1 MANDN
6 IKRYLDYDGLA
17 YLINKFNSVIEA
29 NEYTTSEALNDL
41 NKKIAELNFNDNTGG
56 FPIIDADITQVD
68 SVYTTTE
75 NLNELITPGQ
85 YIVDSSKIQ
94 YEEDNFVKTLYWLLS
109 VDKVVYDNS
118 ESIIQTYYPLSYL
131 SYNWYNIP
139 IGGLLQRFYEGNNT
153 WTDLQVASPGDVD
166 PSKFVTKNEFDT
178 NVQSINTSIT
188 TINTSI
194 NTINKTIE
202 GLNKTD
208 NDTKCTLATINV
220 TDAPAASE
228 NEVDVIAKQQIVL
241 TGETGESL
249 ETKQPITSVKVV
261 TKKYVEENF
270 IPKSES
276 DSIWEA
282 INSGRVDS
290 ITLEKSGTK
299 VTKDS
304 EEVDVPYIEN
314 KVAFIE
320 RRSAP
325 QEPGYFVGNFDV
337 ISLPTKNYVINNYV
351 SNQTLSTTL
360 TDYVSNQTLST
371 TLNDYAN
378 KTLLNNYVD
387 KASVIPNI
395 LKNGIPQAGDN
406 GKNFSLQWYQTSKAI
421 TDTNST
427 DYNDICAPSYSDFVE
442 TTVTYNKNSMVIRAF
457 WTPSYFH
464 DIWMSPNSD
473 YILHRSINSGIAKP
487 WKILLDN
494 ENCGK
499 YVKRVVNNN
508 IIDIAN
514 FKTINIP
521 LTTKAGL
528 EIQDGKAII
537 GTNILDLSTVLDQ
550 QVRNIHSTSIDS
562 DHNEYTDL
570 SIILNNSINKKDE
583 NQNVYS
589 LSESLSIGYYDVTKN
604 KNIRIGSF
612 YTYDHTGRAQ
622 GRFDLDAELC
632 VHANDN
638 SYLLFEHETT
648 NSSANHNSPRQGYS
662 SGTFTVKSYE
672 QNYITDNF
680 YIRNN
685 NFEDNIFKDPDS
697 HNNLVHICSGSAS
710 FSIPVYFNND
720 ININNSKHIYFGA
733 VYNSNNLPD
742 FGNIIYSGNI
752 KVNNEDNYHELGRI
766 YTNYSSNNYL
776 SFKIRR
782 TEGLDKNNV
791 PILKDYTLIDSGNIL
806 SNLPSTVITTNNI
819 SNNLPS
825 TVITTNNIS
834 NNLPSTVIT
843 TNNISNYSTKSSEY
857 IKIDSVNNISEYTD
871 CAYFIGGNASNINKG
886 SGPEPNKIYQ
896 PKYIPLNDF
905 INGTASGNPAAAFV
919 SDLLWTSTLR
929 LFFNQKYFYDVQ
941 FDPNNQNIIHRLV
954 CNGTAK
960 DWHVLLDSNN
970 YNDLF
975 KISNLTPK
983 SLTVTNNINVGGG
996 VYETSD
1002 ETLKDFQDSIQVNFE
1017 QLKEIPKAYFTFK
1030 DDKTGETKIGTSAQK
1045 VKEFYPELVSED
1057 ENGILSVDYAK
1068 LSIIALKAVDELGDR
1083 ISKLEKLVEQL
1094 INK

>member
-118 ESIIQTYYPLSYL
+118 ESIVQTYYPLSYL

-153 WTDLQVASPGDVD
+153 WTDLQLASPGDVD
-166 PSKFVTKNEFDT
+166 PTKYVTKNEFDT
-178 NVQSINTSIT
+178 NIN

-194 NTINKTIE
+194 NNINTSINNINTSVNTINEEIVDINETIK
-202 GLNKTD
+202 GLSKTD
-208 NDTKCTLATINV
+208 NDTKCTSATINV
-220 TDAPAASE
+220 ADAPEAST
-228 NEVDVIAKQQIVL
+228 NEVDVISKQQITL
-241 TGETGESL
+241 SGTGESL
-249 ETKQPITSVKVV
+249 ETKQSISSVKVV
-261 TKKYVEENF
+261 TKKYVDENF
-270 IPKSES
+270 TTKSER

-304 EEVDVPYIEN
+304 EEVDIPFIDN
-314 KVAFIE
+314 KINFYEAAE
-320 RRSAP
+320 T
-325 QEPGYFVGNFDV
+325 GYYVGKFDV
-337 ISLPTKNYVINNYV
+337 ISLPTKKYV
-351 SNQTLSTTL
+351 SNN
-360 TDYVSNQTLST
+360 YVSNQTLST
-371 TLNDYAN
+371 TLNDYVN

-395 LKNGIPQAGDN
+395 LKNGVPQAYGDKDN
-406 GKNFSLQWYQTSKAI
+406 SLQWYQTSKAI
-421 TDTNST
+421 TDTNSINYT
-427 DYNDICAPSYSDFVE
+427 DICAPSYSDFNE
-442 TTVTYNKNSMVIRAF
+442 TSALGYNINSMVIRAF
-457 WTPSYFH
+457 WNSSYFH
-464 DIWMSPNSD
+464 DIWMSPNSN
-473 YILHRSINSGIAKP
+473 YIFHRSIDNKIAKP

-521 LTTKAGL
+521 LSTKEGL
-528 EIQDGKAII
+528 EIPDGKAII

-550 QVRNIHSTSIDS
+550 SVRNIHSTPADS
-562 DHNEYTDL
+562 WYNEYTDL
-570 SIILNNSINKKDE
+570 SIILNNSIDKRNE
-583 NQNVYS
+583 NQNLYS
-589 LSESLSIGYYDVTKN
+589 LSESLSIGYYDVSKN
-604 KNIRIGSF
+604 KNVRIGSF
-612 YTYDHTGRAQ
+612 YTYTCTGRAQ

-638 SYLLFEHETT
+638 SYLLFEHDTT
-648 NSSANHNSPRQGYS
+648 NASANHNTPRQGHS
-662 SGTFTVKSYE
+662 NGTFTVKSYE

-680 YIRNN
+680 YIRHN
-685 NFEDNIFKDPDS
+685 NFENNIFKDPDS
-697 HNNLVHICSGSAS
+697 HNNLVHIHSGSAT
-710 FSIPVYFNND
+710 FSIPVYFNNSVS
-720 ININNSKHIYFGA
+720 INNSKNIYFGSS
-733 VYNSNNLPD
+733 YNSNNLPD
-742 FGNIIYSGNI
+742 FGDIIYSGNI

-766 YTNYSSNNYL
+766 FTDYSSNNYL

-782 TEGLDKNNV
+782 TEGLDENNI

-806 SNLPSTVITTNNI
+806 SKLPSTVITTNNI
-819 SNNLPS
+819 PSHISSSNSFKFKDSGGALIEYVVHSEPGNVLS
-825 TVITTNNIS
+825 TQQLGVNTDYNVICRPDHINTWNNYNIVSSHYNTQLLRLKFGTTFFHDIFVDPNSEYIMHRSVRSNTAFDWQLLLDTNNIS
-834 NNLPSTVIT
+834 
-843 TNNISNYSTKSSEY
+843 KW
-857 IKIDSVNNISEYTD
+857 
-871 CAYFIGGNASNINKG
+871 FG
-886 SGPEPNKIYQ
+886 
-896 PKYIPLNDF
+896 
-905 INGTASGNPAAAFV
+905 
-919 SDLLWTSTLR
+919 STLPGSADMVD
-929 LFFNQKYFYDVQ
+929 KVTATIITGK
-941 FDPNNQNIIHRLV
+941 NIKPASI
-954 CNGTAK
+954 A
-960 DWHVLLDSNN
+960 
-970 YNDLF
+970 
-975 KISNLTPK
+975 
-983 SLTVTNNINVGGG
+983 VTGNINVGGG

-1068 LSIIALKAVDELGDR
+1068 LSMVALKAVDELDNR
-1083 ISKLEKLVEQL
+1083 ISKLEKLVIQL
-1094 INK
+1094 LENK

>member
-17 YLINKFNSVIEA
+17 YLISKFNSVIEA

-118 ESIIQTYYPLSYL
+118 ESIVQTYYPLSYL

-178 NVQSINTSIT
+178 NIN

-194 NTINKTIE
+194 NTINTSITNVNEEITDINETIK

-208 NDTKCTLATINV
+208 NDTKCKLATINV
-220 TDAPAASE
+220 ADAPAASE
-228 NEVDVIAKQQIVL
+228 DEVDVIAKQTIVL
-241 TGETGESL
+241 KGEGESL
-249 ETKQPITSVKVV
+249 ETEQPIESVKVV
-261 TKKYVEENF
+261 TKKYVDENF
-270 IPKSES
+270 TTKSEK

-282 INSGRVDS
+282 VNAGIVNNIS
-290 ITLEKSGTK
+290 LEKSGITK
-299 VTKDS
+299 AIAD
-304 EEVDVPYIEN
+304 EEVNIPYINN
-314 KVAFIE
+314 KISFTE
-320 RRSAP
+320 GPTGS
-325 QEPGYFVGNFDV
+325 FVGKLDV

-360 TDYVSNQTLST
+360 
-371 TLNDYAN
+371 
-378 KTLLNNYVD
+378 NNYVD
-387 KASVIPNI
+387 KTTLSSTLTNYVDKSSVIPNI
-395 LKNGIPQAGDN
+395 LKNGIPQAYNDKDN
-406 GKNFSLQWYQTSKAI
+406 SLQWYQTSKAI
-421 TDTNST
+421 IDTNST
-427 DYNDICAPSYSDFVE
+427 DYNDICAPSYSDFSE
-442 TTVTYNKNSMVIRAF
+442 TSSLFNINSMVIRAF
-457 WTPSYFH
+457 WNSSYFH
-464 DIWMSPNSD
+464 DIWMSPNTD
-473 YILHRSINSGIAKP
+473 HILHRSISSGIAKP

-521 LTTKAGL
+521 LTTKEGL
-528 EIQDGKAII
+528 EIPDGKAII

-550 QVRNIHSTSIDS
+550 EVRDIHSSTTDKYY
-562 DHNEYTDL
+562 NEYTDL
-570 SIILNNSINKKDE
+570 SIILNNSIDKRNENK
-583 NQNVYS
+583 NLYS
-589 LSESLSIGYYDVTKN
+589 VSESLSIGYYDVSKN

-612 YTYDHTGRAQ
+612 YTYECTGRAQ
-622 GRFDLDAELC
+622 GRFDLDGELC
-632 VHANDN
+632 VHDDDN
-638 SYLLFEHETT
+638 KAYLIFEHDTT
-648 NSSANHNSPRQGYS
+648 NTRANHNPPRQGYS

-680 YIRNN
+680 YIRRNN
-685 NFEDNIFKDPDS
+685 LNNIFNNPDS
-697 HNNLVHICSGSAS
+697 YDNLVHIHSGSAS

-720 ININNSKHIYFGA
+720 INLNNSKHIYFGS

-742 FGNIIYSGNI
+742 FGDIIYSGNI
-752 KVNNEDNYHELGRI
+752 KVNNEDNWHELGRI
-766 YTNYSSNNYL
+766 YTIYSSNNYL

-782 TEGLDKNNV
+782 TEGLDENNV

-806 SNLPSTVITTNNI
+806 SNLPSTVITTSNI

-825 TVITTNNIS
+825 TVITTSNIS
-834 NNLPSTVIT
+834 SNLPSTVIT
-843 TNNISNYSTKSSEY
+843 TNNIPSHISSSNSFKFKDSGGALIEYVVHSEPGNVLNTQQLGVNTDYNIICRPDHINTWNNYNIVSSHYNTQLLRLKFGTTYFHDIFVDPNSEY
-857 IKIDSVNNISEYTD
+857 IMHRSVRSNTAFDWQLLLDTKNISNW
-871 CAYFIGGNASNINKG
+871 FG
-886 SGPEPNKIYQ
+886 
-896 PKYIPLNDF
+896 
-905 INGTASGNPAAAFV
+905 
-919 SDLLWTSTLR
+919 STLPGSVDMV
-929 LFFNQKYFYDVQ
+929 NKVTATIITGKNIKPASIDVT
-941 FDPNNQNIIHRLV
+941 
-954 CNGTAK
+954 G
-960 DWHVLLDSNN
+960 
-970 YNDLF
+970 
-975 KISNLTPK
+975 
-983 SLTVTNNINVGGG
+983 NINVGGG
-996 VYETSD
+996 VFETSD

-1068 LSIIALKAVDELGDR
+1068 LSIIALKAVDELDDR